1 MRPRYTPGHSS
12 EGVWRWALAVILV
25 VAGLVTVPA
34 LADDGAAACVETPRP
49 AADLPVFEAQ
59 RQMFGFHDE
68 ELVLCS
74 PGHEQPTHL
83 AARLFVPDECAPAGE
98 CAGVLV
104 SHGFAFNKE
113 LTAPDMQNLANRGFY
128 VLSYDVRG
136 HGASG
141 GQASLMGREEIA
153 DQVAVL
159 EWFHEY
165 VQPTKVG
172 AYGISQGGAHA
183 LMAAIF
189 NCGRARAA
197 AFDSELPCD
206 DGGRLVDAIVPFQSP
221 TGFEDD
227 GTCMYFT
234 HQAAVQSR
242 LHPGIAGSSAT
253 CSLREVGVDASGD
266 LPQVDVDLIDYV
278 SRANR
283 IDVPVYLATSFFDR
297 LVPPQDSTRM
307 YEALRGRDVDTRL
320 MVTHD
325 GHGAIGANFAALDDA
340 FAWLQWQLQGS
351 DPSGAWPRDARVA
364 FAQEWAGNA
373 LGLADDW
380 PYWTDQGSWYLGIGG
395 ALTDTPGDDE
405 YEVLYSAP
413 TVANPPEAP
422 FSGELPT
429 VERSERV
436 DGVTLTYLTEPVG
449 NTLEIAGLP
458 ALEAWISSSN
468 AAGEGHGQLHVSL
481 AEVTPDGQVTQFAR
495 NRIGVWGLGTEP
507 QLVRLDLTVAA
518 WRIDPSNRLMVKIA
532 PADSADVQPSISTDE
547 LRIHT
552 GGTYAS
558 RLVTGLADPSRLIA
572 PGPTGP
578 TFPQEAPAA
587 ICAGLNLPCP

>member
-1 MRPRYTPGHSS
+1 
-12 EGVWRWALAVILV
+12 
-25 VAGLVTVPA
+25 
-34 LADDGAAACVETPRP
+34 
-49 AADLPVFEAQ
+49 
-59 RQMFGFHDE
+59 
-68 ELVLCS
+68 
-74 PGHEQPTHL
+74 
-83 AARLFVPDECAPAGE
+83 
-98 CAGVLV
+98 
-104 SHGFAFNKE
+104 
-113 LTAPDMQNLANRGFY
+113 
-128 VLSYDVRG
+128 
-136 HGASG
+136 
-141 GQASLMGREEIA
+141 
-153 DQVAVL
+153 
-159 EWFHEY
+159 
-165 VQPTKVG
+165 
-172 AYGISQGGAHA
+172 
-183 LMAAIF
+183 
-189 NCGRARAA
+189 
-197 AFDSELPCD
+197 
-206 DGGRLVDAIVPFQSP
+206 
-221 TGFEDD
+221 
-227 GTCMYFT
+227 MYFT

-242 LHPGIAGSSAT
+242 LHPGIAGSAAS
-253 CSLREVGVDASGD
+253 CSLRELGVDATGSA
-266 LPQVDVDLIDYV
+266 PQVDVDLIDYV

-307 YEALRGRDVDTRL
+307 YEALRSRDADTRL

-351 DPSGAWPRDARVA
+351 DPSGVWPRDARVA

-380 PYWTDQGSWYLGIGG
+380 PYWAGEGSWYLGVGG
-395 ALTDTPGDDE
+395 ALTDSPGDDG